1 MDHAD
6 NAQLYI
12 SYCAYQKAM
21 VGQMIGELKAIEVA
35 DEGFDEEIA
44 EEPPSATSKKPQNP
58 K

>member
-1 MDHAD
+1 
-6 NAQLYI
+6 
-12 SYCAYQKAM
+12 M

-44 EEPPSATSKKPQNP
+44 EEPLSPTSKKPQNP